1 MKNFL
6 KTLAS
11 AVILAVLML
20 GVAFIAAHFLRPYNR
35 QVVGSVLTA
44 IAGLSMVAPLFIM
57 DREVKEWVEFTML
70 MIMAFMPIQIIMI
83 AAFL

>member
-6 KTLAS
+6 KISAS

-44 IAGLSMVAPLFIM
+44 IAGLSGVAPLFIM

-70 MIMAFMPIQIIMI
+70 MIMAFVPIQIIMI

>member
-11 AVILAVLML
+11 AVVLAVLML

-70 MIMAFMPIQIIMI
+70 MIMAFVPIQIIMI

>member
-6 KTLAS
+6 KILAS
-11 AVILAVLML
+11 AIVLTAVML

-44 IAGLSMVAPLFIM
+44 IAGISMVAPLFIM
-57 DREVKEWVEFTML
+57 DKEVKEWVEFTML
-70 MIMAFMPIQIIMI
+70 MIMAFVPFQIIII

>member
-6 KTLAS
+6 KISAS

-70 MIMAFMPIQIIMI
+70 MIMAFMPIEIIMI